1 MATKDQISKDLIE
14 IINDDP
20 IQLETII
27 NELIL
32 KLNEIQLNEIEDLIV
47 NQFSF

>member
-20 IQLETII
+20 TQLKTII

-32 KLNEIQLNEIEDLIV
+32 KLNQIQLNQIEDLIV
-47 NQFSF
+47 NHFSF